1 MSDAIK
7 KLHDYLAMSPS
18 VVYPEDVLA
27 YLPAIGDEN
36 AKLRELVRDMWLQLL
51 NAYDRKEVDE
61 FADRMRE
68 LSMEV
73 VR

>member
-1 MSDAIK
+1 MSDVS
-7 KLHDYLAMSPS
+7 DQRRYYERMM
-18 VVYPEDVLA
+18 
-27 YLPAIGDEN
+27 DEIATEHRQQIDQLEAEN
-36 AKLRELVRDMWLQLL
+36 DKLRELVRDMWLQLL

-73 VR
+73 DG